1 MTIPTGVI
9 LVVADTNIL
18 VSALLTD
25 GPPARIVDLIAEGK
39 IRPCFDDRILAEYW
53 DVLSRPKFGFP
64 SARINRLIH
73 DIVRTGFGITPVVF
87 PLEFLLKIQ
96 HRRVLKEKHRVAAL
110 DGVCIVVF
118 EVVFSPP
125 PGLDLTV
132 SPPTNFVK
140 IAQLRLE
147 YSPSHASF

>member
-1 MTIPTGVI
+1 MAIPTGVI

-73 DIVRTGFGITPVVF
+73 DIVRTGFGID
-87 PLEFLLKIQ
+87 
-96 HRRVLKEKHRVAAL
+96 A
-110 DGVCIVVF
+110 
-118 EVVFSPP
+118 
-125 PGLDLTV
+125 V
-132 SPPTNFVK
+132 S
-140 IAQLRLE
+140 
-147 YSPSHASF
+147 SPSEISMPDESDRSFYDIAKAADAILITGNIKHYPDEPFILTPAAFIQRYYSEK

>member
-1 MTIPTGVI
+1 MAIPTGVI

-73 DIVRTGFGITPVVF
+73 DIVRIGFGIDAVSSPGEISMPDESDRGFYDIAKAADAILITGNIKHYPDEPFILTPAAF
-87 PLEFLLKIQ
+87 IQ
-96 HRRVLKEKHRVAAL
+96 RYYSEK
-110 DGVCIVVF
+110 
-118 EVVFSPP
+118 
-125 PGLDLTV
+125 
-132 SPPTNFVK
+132 
-140 IAQLRLE
+140 
-147 YSPSHASF
+147 